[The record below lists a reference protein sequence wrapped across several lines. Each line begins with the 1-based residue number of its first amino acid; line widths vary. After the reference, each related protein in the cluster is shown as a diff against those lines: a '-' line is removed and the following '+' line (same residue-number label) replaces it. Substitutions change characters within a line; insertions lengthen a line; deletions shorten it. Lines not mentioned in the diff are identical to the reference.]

1 MIGEVKTWVDL
12 VKLGRIEYDFILER
26 DWSSTHHA
34 SVDCLQ
40 KRVNFKME
48 GIPEFTFEGVIVVV
62 KIQIISA
69 IMTTKLLRRGCQ
81 RFLAVVIDKKKTELK
96 MEGIAIV

>member
-1 MIGEVKTWVDL
+1 MHSIEVEDDK
-12 VKLGRIEYDFILER
+12 KMNYNQ
-26 DWSSTHHA
+26 SSTHHA

-48 GIPEFTFEGVIVVV
+48 GISEFTFEGVIVVV

-69 IMTTKLLRRGCQ
+69 ITTTKLLRRGCQ
-81 RFLAVVIDKKKTELK
+81 GFLAVVIDKKKTELK